1 MVSPHKKLNNR
12 CADWLFS
19 FFTGDARFCG
29 ATASLC
35 GIEKARAE
43 GDAAAMERAVRLD
56 LTLHAMMFL
65 QNGIPMLYSG
75 DEIAQTNDNSYKKD
89 PNKADDSRYLH
100 RGKMRWDLAQRR
112 KAPSTPE
119 GRVFSG
125 LIALNELR
133 RHNPAFSPSADVWT
147 LDTGDDGVLSTGV
160 CSPKCLPGR
169 PRPCRH

>member
-1 MVSPHKKLNNR
+1 M
-12 CADWLFS
+12 
-19 FFTGDARFCG
+19 GQARP
-29 ATASLC
+29 
-35 GIEKARAE
+35 
-43 GDAAAMERAVRLD
+43 
-56 LTLHAMMFL
+56 
-65 QNGIPMLYSG
+65 Q
-75 DEIAQTNDNSYKKD
+75 
-89 PNKADDSRYLH
+89 
-100 RGKMRWDLAQRR
+100 RGQRR

-147 LDTGDDGVLSTGV
+147 LDTGDDGVLSIGRYARGQKIMVFLSLLSGTNVLHSLMTGV